1 MEFMKDQPLK
11 LLILGA
17 HPDDAEFRAGGLAA
31 IYRALGHTVKMVSV
45 TDGGSGHHAM
55 KRRDLVVRR
64 QKEAAAAAAI
74 IGAQHEV
81 WGFLDGYLQPTLE
94 VRERIIREIRTFA
107 PDLVLTHRPDDYHPD
122 HRAVGHAVR
131 DASYLV
137 TVPLVVP
144 EVPILRKDPVV
155 AYLYDHFTKPYPFQP
170 DAVVDITAQLE
181 KVLAMLAAHE
191 SQLFEWLP
199 FNRREVDS
207 VPNDPVVR
215 KNVVTEFYESRA
227 KGLATKYREQVLA
240 AFGPERA
247 QSVEWVEVYEI
258 SEYASAMS
266 AEMRNRLF
274 PQI

>member
-1 MEFMKDQPLK
+1 

-31 IYRALGHTVKMVSV
+31 IYRSLGHTVKMVSV
-45 TDGGSGHHAM
+45 TDGGAGHHAM
-55 KRRDLVVRR
+55 NGPELIARRH
-64 QKEAAAAAAI
+64 KEAADAAAI
-74 IGAQHEV
+74 IGAHHEV
-81 WGFLDGYLQPTLE
+81 WEYPDGSLQPTLE
-94 VRERIIREIRTFA
+94 VRERIIREIRTFG

-170 DAVVDITAQLE
+170 DAVVDVTAHLG
-181 KVLAMLAAHE
+181 KIHAMLAAHE

-199 FNRREVDS
+199 FNRRERDN
-207 VPNDPVVR
+207 VPNDPTIRNQVVAD
-215 KNVVTEFYESRA
+215 FYR
-227 KGLATKYREQVLA
+227 
-240 AFGPERA
+240 ERA
-247 QSVEWVEVYEI
+247 QGLAAKYQQLVIATFGSEKARHVEWVEVYEI

-266 AEMRNRLF
+266 AELKKELF
-274 PQI
+274 PVT

>member
-1 MEFMKDQPLK
+1 MSEQPLK

-17 HPDDAEFRAGGLAA
+17 HPDDAEFRAGGLAS
-31 IYRALGHTVKMVSV
+31 IYCSLGHTVKMVSV

-55 KRRDLVVRR
+55 KREELVARR
-64 QKEAAAAAAI
+64 RTEAVVAAAV

-81 WGFLDGYLQPTLE
+81 WEFHDGFLQPTIE
-94 VRERIIREIRTFA
+94 VRERIIREIRSFA

-144 EVPILRKDPVV
+144 DVPALRRDPVV
-155 AYLYDHFTKPYPFQP
+155 AYMYDHFTKPYPFQP
-170 DAVVDITAQLE
+170 DAVVDIGAHLE
-181 KVLAMLAAHE
+181 KILAMLAAHG

-199 FNRREVDS
+199 YNRQEVDN
-207 VPNDPVVR
+207 VPNDPAVR
-215 KNVVTEFYESRA
+215 KQAVYDFYHARA
-227 KGLATKYREQVLA
+227 GKLADTYRQQLEQTYGA
-240 AFGPERA
+240 ERA
-247 QSVEWVEVYEI
+247 AKVEWVEVFEI

-266 AEMRNRLF
+266 AEMRGRLF
-274 PQI
+274 P

>member
-1 MEFMKDQPLK
+1 MKEQPLK

-55 KRRDLVVRR
+55 KRRDLIVRR
-64 QKEAAAAAAI
+64 QKEAVSAAAI

-199 FNRREVDS
+199 FNRREMDS
-207 VPNDPVVR
+207 VPNDPAIRQKVVAD
-215 KNVVTEFYESRA
+215 FYRDRA
-227 KGLATKYREQVLA
+227 QGLAAKYQELVVA
-240 AFGPERA
+240 TFGVEKA
-247 QSVEWVEVYEI
+247 KHVEWVEVYEI
-258 SEYASAMS
+258 SEYASALS
-266 AEMRNRLF
+266 PEAKGKLF
-274 PQI
+274 PSI